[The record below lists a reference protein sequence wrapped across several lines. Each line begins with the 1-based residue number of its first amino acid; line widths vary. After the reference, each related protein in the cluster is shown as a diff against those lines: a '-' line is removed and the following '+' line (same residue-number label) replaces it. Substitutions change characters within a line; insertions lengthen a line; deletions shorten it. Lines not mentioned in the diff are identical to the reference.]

1 MFALSEASRTLHKMH
16 PETFPMADSWAKAN
30 VNRADISPGKLADRI
45 VLLMKRRK
53 PGKSLMFVV
62 DEVGQFVARDV
73 QKMLDLQAVVQ
84 QLGVKGRG
92 KHWIVVTSQEKLN
105 ELVSGLDN
113 KNIELARLMDRFP
126 LQVHLEPSDISE
138 VTSRRVLAK
147 NSGAEQA
154 LGALFEANRGRLVQ
168 NTRIQSDIRLPDV
181 ARQSFVDLYPL
192 LPYQIELIIQIVS
205 GLRTQSGASRHVGGA
220 NRTIIKLAQQLLIN
234 PQTRLASKDVGAL
247 VRLDHVYDLV
257 EGNISSDIRAKIASI
272 PSKVDHPKAQ
282 AVAKTVCLLQFVKS
296 VGRIGGERRRLPA
309 RFRVDA
315 EFLPRGGQGRAG
327 RTDQGVARPRGR
339 RRLSHSDAGGGRLEP
354 DPLLDQPAA
363 GRREQALCRS
373 SEGLLVADPDVQP
386 RRHEVLQGRTDVQ
399 RQGGGIGRHHLQ
411 RAVRRRP
418 VGRRDALRGRC
429 ASAARP
435 TPKSIFWVVTL
446 DEEIRNEMRE
456 AYRSQQMIE
465 KKSRDAST
473 SDGTALVADEKGRQR
488 RHHGRTEAAAEG
500 RGAIGPGLVSRQRS
514 QPGRRARTSARPPSA
529 SSAPCCP
536 SSTTGSAKPP
546 RRPPTSRRAST
557 RCSRSRTSTAFRRS
571 SANLSLLRDEHGKP
585 VFKTDVTP
593 LSEVMAQITDTG
605 ELRRAGDW
613 QVP

>member
-1 MFALSEASRTLHKMH
+1 MLSQIMYRLFLASLGYSDDLDLSELEINLEQQGELERFKEVYQAETKREWDVGKARTMFALSEASRTLHKMH

-113 KNIELARLMDRFP
+113 RNIELAAPDGP
-126 LQVHLEPSDISE
+126 LPAPGAPGAVGHLGGHQPARAGEEFAAPSKPWARCSKR
-138 VTSRRVLAK
+138 TA
-147 NSGAEQA
+147 A
-154 LGALFEANRGRLVQ
+154 RLVQ
-168 NTRIQSDIRLPDV
+168 NTRVQSDIRLPDV

-234 PQTRLASKDVGAL
+234 PQTRLASQDVGAL

-282 AVAKTVCLLQFVKS
+282 AVAKAVCLLQFVKS
-296 VGRIGGERRRLPA
+296 VAALGGECGRLPA
-309 RFRVDA
+309 RFRVGQ
-315 EFLPRGGQGRAG
+315 FVPRGGQGRPR
-327 RTDQGVARPRGR
+327 RTEEDVADPRGR
-339 RRLSHSDAGGGRLEP
+339 RRLSDPDPGGRRLEP
-354 DPLLDQPAA
+354 DPVLDQPAA

-373 SEGLLVADPDVQP
+373 SERLLVADPDVQP

-399 RQGGGIGRHHLQ
+399 RQGGGVGRHHLQ
-411 RAVRRRP
+411 RAIRRRP
-418 VGRRDALRGRC
+418 EPPPRRSPRIC
-429 ASAARP
+429 ASAAR
-435 TPKSIFWVVTL
+435 
-446 DEEIRNEMRE
+446 
-456 AYRSQQMIE
+456 
-465 KKSRDAST
+465 
-473 SDGTALVADEKGRQR
+473 
-488 RHHGRTEAAAEG
+488 
-500 RGAIGPGLVSRQRS
+500 
-514 QPGRRARTSARPPSA
+514 
-529 SSAPCCP
+529 
-536 SSTTGSAKPP
+536 TT
-546 RRPPTSRRAST
+546 RRASSGSSRSTRKSAT
-557 RCSRSRTSTAFRRS
+557 RCGRPSVRSR
-571 SANLSLLRDEHGKP
+571 
-585 VFKTDVTP
+585 
-593 LSEVMAQITDTG
+593 
-605 ELRRAGDW
+605 
-613 QVP
+613 

>member
-1 MFALSEASRTLHKMH
+1 MFALNEASRTLHKMR

-113 KNIELARLMDRFP
+113 RNIELARLMDRFP

-147 NSGAEQA
+147 NSGGEQT

-168 NTRIQSDIRLPDV
+168 NTRVQADIRLPDV

-234 PQTRLASKDVGAL
+234 PQTRLASQDVGAL

-282 AVAKTVCLLQFVKS
+282 AVAKTVCLRDRARRRTASKSQPDLKRRLKVASLSGQVSGS
-296 VGRIGGERRRLPA
+296 VGMI
-309 RFRVDA
+309 
-315 EFLPRGGQGRAG
+315 
-327 RTDQGVARPRGR
+327 
-339 RRLSHSDAGGGRLEP
+339 
-354 DPLLDQPAA
+354 AA
-363 GRREQALCRS
+363 
-373 SEGLLVADPDVQP
+373 P
-386 RRHEVLQGRTDVQ
+386 
-399 RQGGGIGRHHLQ
+399 
-411 RAVRRRP
+411 
-418 VGRRDALRGRC
+418 
-429 ASAARP
+429 
-435 TPKSIFWVVTL
+435 
-446 DEEIRNEMRE
+446 
-456 AYRSQQMIE
+456 
-465 KKSRDAST
+465 
-473 SDGTALVADEKGRQR
+473 
-488 RHHGRTEAAAEG
+488 TEAW
-500 RGAIGPGLVSRQRS
+500 
-514 QPGRRARTSARPPSA
+514 TSARPPSA
-529 SSAPCCP
+529 SSASFC
-536 SSTTGSAKPP
+536 
-546 RRPPTSRRAST
+546 
-557 RCSRSRTSTAFRRS
+557 
-571 SANLSLLRDEHGKP
+571 LS
-585 VFKTDVTP
+585 
-593 LSEVMAQITDTG
+593 
-605 ELRRAGDW
+605 
-613 QVP
+613 